1 MNRREFLQVMAAAY
15 LAGFTNKL
23 SAKNITNYNHP
34 FSSDIRLLHITD
46 THAQLS
52 PSFFREPNINLGTGS
67 NRNVPPHIV
76 GDNFLKYYGLDGN
89 FNKYLYSYIN
99 FNELAKKYGKFGG
112 YAHLKTAIDHLRN
125 ESNGNSLLLDGGD
138 TWQGSAVSLFE
149 SGRDMVEASNILGV
163 DVMTGHWEFTFG
175 EDQFIKNI
183 KNFNGEFVAN
193 NVFLNDEAIFND
205 VPSYDDENHYQKP
218 YTIKEVNGK
227 QIAIIGQ
234 AFPYTPIANP
244 SRYVSNLTFGI
255 REQELQ
261 ETVDKVKDKYKPA
274 LVVVLSHNGI
284 DVDKKLAS
292 RVNGIDI
299 IFGGHTHDAVPK
311 PIIIKNNNGKTLV
324 TNSGC
329 NGKFISFIDIKF
341 SGKSY
346 TYNYNLL
353 PILSNEV
360 KPNQQMQSFIDSVS
374 NPYKKLLS
382 ETIGYA
388 DDTLYRR
395 SNFNG
400 TFDDLLCDSMNT
412 VLDSEISLSPG
423 FRWGPSLTPNQ
434 PITMSDIYNH
444 TAITYPNTY
453 VRSMTGETIK
463 NVLED
468 VADNIFNI
476 DPYLQQGGDM
486 VRTRGIKY
494 TINPRNKMNNRIE
507 KLRLNNDIEIKPNK
521 EYKVSGWASV
531 NNIEEGK
538 PIWDIT
544 KEYLKAVGTYKVDQS
559 QKIKIINED
568 GNIGIET

>member
-400 TFDDLLCDSMNT
+400 TFDDLLCDSMNV

>member
-34 FSSDIRLLHITD
+34 FSADIRLLHITD

-99 FNELAKKYGKFGG
+99 FNELADKYGKFGG

-149 SGRDMVEASNILGV
+149 SGKDMVEASNILGV

-261 ETVDKVKDKYKPA
+261 ETIDKVKDKYKPA

-329 NGKFISFIDIKF
+329 NGKFLSFIDIKF

-360 KPNQQMQSFIDSVS
+360 KPNQQMQTFIDSVS

-400 TFDDLLCDSMNT
+400 TFDDLLCDSMNA

-453 VRSMTGETIK
+453 TRSMTGETIK

>member
-1 MNRREFLQVMAAAY
+1 MAAAY

-99 FNELAKKYGKFGG
+99 FNELAEKYGKFGG
-112 YAHLKTAIDHLRN
+112 YAHLKTTIDHLRN

-149 SGRDMVEASNILGV
+149 SGKDMVEASNILGV

-205 VPSYDDENHYQKP
+205 VASYDDENHYQKP

-400 TFDDLLCDSMNT
+400 TFDDLLCDSMNA

-453 VRSMTGETIK
+453 TRSMTGETIK

>member
-346 TYNYNLL
+346 TYNYNLI

-400 TFDDLLCDSMNT
+400 TFDDLLCDSMNV

-507 KLRLNNDIEIKPNK
+507 KLRLNNNIEIKPNK

>member
-1 MNRREFLQVMAAAY
+1 MNRREFLQVMATAY

-34 FSSDIRLLHITD
+34 FSSDVRLVHITD

-112 YAHLKTAIDHLRN
+112 YAHLKTVIDHLRN

-292 RVNGIDI
+292 RVSGIDI

-311 PIIIKNNNGKTLV
+311 PIIIKNNSGKTLV

-400 TFDDLLCDSMNT
+400 TFDDLLCDSMNA

-453 VRSMTGETIK
+453 TRSMTGETIK

>member
-346 TYNYNLL
+346 TYNYNLI

-507 KLRLNNDIEIKPNK
+507 KLRLNNNIEIKPDK

>member
-400 TFDDLLCDSMNT
+400 TFDDLLCDSMNA

>member
-1 MNRREFLQVMAAAY
+1 MAAAY

-52 PSFFREPNINLGTGS
+52 TSFFREPNINLGTGS

-205 VPSYDDENHYQKP
+205 VPSYDDDNHYQKP

-261 ETVDKVKDKYKPA
+261 ETIDKVKDKYKPA

-311 PIIIKNNNGKTLV
+311 PIIIKNNSGKTLV

-346 TYNYNLL
+346 IYNYNLI

-400 TFDDLLCDSMNT
+400 TFDDLLCDSMNV

-507 KLRLNNDIEIKPNK
+507 KLRLNNNIEIKPDK

>member
-1 MNRREFLQVMAAAY
+1 MAAAY

-346 TYNYNLL
+346 TYNYNLI

-400 TFDDLLCDSMNT
+400 TFDDLLCDSMNV

>member
-34 FSSDIRLLHITD
+34 FSADIRLLHITD

-99 FNELAKKYGKFGG
+99 FNELAEKYGKFGG
-112 YAHLKTAIDHLRN
+112 YAHLKTTIDHLRN

-149 SGRDMVEASNILGV
+149 SGKDMVEASNILGV

-324 TNSGC
+324 TNS
-329 NGKFISFIDIKF
+329 
-341 SGKSY
+341 
-346 TYNYNLL
+346 
-353 PILSNEV
+353 
-360 KPNQQMQSFIDSVS
+360 
-374 NPYKKLLS
+374 
-382 ETIGYA
+382 
-388 DDTLYRR
+388 
-395 SNFNG
+395 
-400 TFDDLLCDSMNT
+400 
-412 VLDSEISLSPG
+412 
-423 FRWGPSLTPNQ
+423 
-434 PITMSDIYNH
+434 
-444 TAITYPNTY
+444 
-453 VRSMTGETIK
+453 
-463 NVLED
+463 
-468 VADNIFNI
+468 
-476 DPYLQQGGDM
+476 
-486 VRTRGIKY
+486 
-494 TINPRNKMNNRIE
+494 
-507 KLRLNNDIEIKPNK
+507 
-521 EYKVSGWASV
+521 
-531 NNIEEGK
+531 
-538 PIWDIT
+538 
-544 KEYLKAVGTYKVDQS
+544 
-559 QKIKIINED
+559 
-568 GNIGIET
+568 

>member
-112 YAHLKTAIDHLRN
+112 YAHLKTTIDHLRN

-149 SGRDMVEASNILGV
+149 SGKDMVEASNILGV

-261 ETVDKVKDKYKPA
+261 DTVDKVKDKYKPA

-329 NGKFISFIDIKF
+329 NGKFISFIDINF

-360 KPNQQMQSFIDSVS
+360 KPNQEMQSFIDSVS

-400 TFDDLLCDSMNT
+400 TFDDLLCDSMNA

-463 NVLED
+463 NILED
-468 VADNIFNI
+468 VADNICNI

-494 TINPRNKMNNRIE
+494 TINPRNKINNRIE
-507 KLRLNNDIEIKPNK
+507 KLRLNNNIEIKPDK
-521 EYKVSGWASV
+521 EYKVRGWASV

>member
-329 NGKFISFIDIKF
+329 NGKFISFVDIKF

-346 TYNYNLL
+346 TYNYNLI

-400 TFDDLLCDSMNT
+400 TFDDLLCDSMNV

-507 KLRLNNDIEIKPNK
+507 KLRLNNNIEIKPDK

>member
-149 SGRDMVEASNILGV
+149 SGKDMVEASNILGV

-329 NGKFISFIDIKF
+329 NGKFISFVDIKF

-346 TYNYNLL
+346 TYNYNLI

-400 TFDDLLCDSMNT
+400 TFDDLLCDSMNV

-507 KLRLNNDIEIKPNK
+507 KLRLNNDIEIKPDK

>member
-99 FNELAKKYGKFGG
+99 FNELAEKYGKFGG

-149 SGRDMVEASNILGV
+149 SGKDMVEASNILGV

-329 NGKFISFIDIKF
+329 NGKFLSFIDIKF

-360 KPNQQMQSFIDSVS
+360 KPNQQMQTFIDSVS

-400 TFDDLLCDSMNT
+400 TFDDLLCDSMNA

-453 VRSMTGETIK
+453 TRSMTGETIK

-507 KLRLNNDIEIKPNK
+507 KLRLNNDIDIKPNK

>member
-1 MNRREFLQVMAAAY
+1 MAAAY

-183 KNFNGEFVAN
+183 KNFNGQFVAN

-360 KPNQQMQSFIDSVS
+360 KPNQKMQSFIDSVS

-400 TFDDLLCDSMNT
+400 TFDDLLCDSMNV

-494 TINPRNKMNNRIE
+494 TINPRNKMNTRIE
-507 KLRLNNDIEIKPNK
+507 KLRLNNDIEIKPDK

>member
-346 TYNYNLL
+346 IYNYNLL

-400 TFDDLLCDSMNT
+400 TFDDLLCDSMNV

-507 KLRLNNDIEIKPNK
+507 KLRLNNNIEIKPDK

>member
-329 NGKFISFIDIKF
+329 NGKFISFVDIKF

-507 KLRLNNDIEIKPNK
+507 KLRLNNNIEIKPDK

>member
-149 SGRDMVEASNILGV
+149 SGKDMVEASNILGV

-346 TYNYNLL
+346 TYNYNLI

-400 TFDDLLCDSMNT
+400 TFDDLLCDSMNV

>member
-149 SGRDMVEASNILGV
+149 SGRDMVEASNLLGV
-163 DVMTGHWEFTFG
+163 DVMTGHWEFTYG

-261 ETVDKVKDKYKPA
+261 ETIDKVKDKYKPA

-292 RVNGIDI
+292 RVSGIDI

-400 TFDDLLCDSMNT
+400 TFDDLLCDSMNA

>member
-175 EDQFIKNI
+175 EDQFIENI

-205 VPSYDDENHYQKP
+205 IPSYDDENHYQKP

-261 ETVDKVKDKYKPA
+261 ETIDKVKDKYKPA

-346 TYNYNLL
+346 TYNYNLI

-400 TFDDLLCDSMNT
+400 TFDDLLCDSMNV

>member
-149 SGRDMVEASNILGV
+149 SGRDMVEASNLLGV
-163 DVMTGHWEFTFG
+163 DVMTGHWEFTYG

-261 ETVDKVKDKYKPA
+261 ETIDKVNDKYKPA

-292 RVNGIDI
+292 RVSGIDI

-311 PIIIKNNNGKTLV
+311 PIIIKNNSGKTLV
-324 TNSGC
+324 ANSGC

-360 KPNQQMQSFIDSVS
+360 KPNQQMQTFIDSVS

-400 TFDDLLCDSMNT
+400 TFDDLLCDSMNA

-453 VRSMTGETIK
+453 TRSMTGETIK

-507 KLRLNNDIEIKPNK
+507 KLRLNNNIDIKPNK

>member
-183 KNFNGEFVAN
+183 KNFNGQFVAN

-261 ETVDKVKDKYKPA
+261 ETIDKVKDKYKPA

-507 KLRLNNDIEIKPNK
+507 KLRLNNDIEIKPDK

>member
-1 MNRREFLQVMAAAY
+1 MAAAY

-341 SGKSY
+341 SGNSY
-346 TYNYNLL
+346 TYNYNLI

-400 TFDDLLCDSMNT
+400 TFDDLLCDSMNV

-507 KLRLNNDIEIKPNK
+507 KLRLNNNIEIKPNK

>member
-1 MNRREFLQVMAAAY
+1 MAAAY

-76 GDNFLKYYGLDGN
+76 GDNFLKYYGLDGS

-346 TYNYNLL
+346 IYNYNLL

-400 TFDDLLCDSMNT
+400 TFDDLLCDSMNA

-507 KLRLNNDIEIKPNK
+507 KLRLNNNIEIKPNK

>member
-76 GDNFLKYYGLDGN
+76 GDNFLKYYGLDGS

-329 NGKFISFIDIKF
+329 NGKFLSFIDIKF

-494 TINPRNKMNNRIE
+494 TINPRNKINTRIE
-507 KLRLNNDIEIKPNK
+507 KLRLNNNIEIKPDK

>member
-400 TFDDLLCDSMNT
+400 TFDDLLCDSMNM

-507 KLRLNNDIEIKPNK
+507 KLILNNNIEIKPDK

>member
-34 FSSDIRLLHITD
+34 FSADIRLLHITD

-183 KNFNGEFVAN
+183 KNFKGEFVAN

-329 NGKFISFIDIKF
+329 NGKFLSFIDIKF

-360 KPNQQMQSFIDSVS
+360 KPNQQMQTFIDSVS

-400 TFDDLLCDSMNT
+400 TFDDLLCDSMNA

-507 KLRLNNDIEIKPNK
+507 KLRLNNNIEIKPDK

>member
-34 FSSDIRLLHITD
+34 FSADIRLLHITD

-99 FNELAKKYGKFGG
+99 FNELAEKYGKFGG
-112 YAHLKTAIDHLRN
+112 YAHLKTTIDHLRN

-261 ETVDKVKDKYKPA
+261 DTVDKVKDKYKPA

-329 NGKFISFIDIKF
+329 NGKFLSFIDIKF

-360 KPNQQMQSFIDSVS
+360 KPNQQMQTFIDSVS

-400 TFDDLLCDSMNT
+400 TFDDLLCDSMNA

-453 VRSMTGETIK
+453 TRSMTGETIK

-486 VRTRGIKY
+486 VRTKGIKY

>member
-163 DVMTGHWEFTFG
+163 DVMTGHWELTFG
-175 EDQFIKNI
+175 EDQFIENI

-244 SRYVSNLTFGI
+244 ARYVSNLTFGI

-261 ETVDKVKDKYKPA
+261 ETIDKVKDKYKPA

-329 NGKFISFIDIKF
+329 NGKFISFIDINF

-360 KPNQQMQSFIDSVS
+360 KPNQEMQSFIHSVS